1 MEFQKNINISE
12 ADIIQGINE
21 TYSNEK
27 RRKLIMQILPEDD
40 YGNLDLDFLLKIMK
54 AISTKVSSEVIGTGF
69 ESEAKDI
76 KDKINNLHNQLV
88 ESGWI

>member
-1 MEFQKNINISE
+1 MNFQKDINISE
-12 ADIIQGINE
+12 TEIIQGIND

-27 RRKLIMQILPEDD
+27 RKKLIMQILPEDE

-54 AISTKVSSEVIGTGF
+54 AISTKVYSEVVGTGL
-69 ESEAKDI
+69 ESEAKDV
-76 KDKINNLHNQLV
+76 KNKINNLYNQLV

>member
-1 MEFQKNINISE
+1 MQFEKNINISE
-12 ADIIQGINE
+12 TEIIQAINE

-27 RRKLIMQILPEDD
+27 RKNLIIKILPEDE

-54 AISTKVSSEVIGTGF
+54 AISTKVSSEVVGTGF
-69 ESEAKDI
+69 ESEAKDV
-76 KDKINNLHNQLV
+76 KNKINNIYDQLV

>member
-1 MEFQKNINISE
+1 MIFQKEISVSE
-12 ADIIQGINE
+12 TEIIQGIND

-27 RRKLIMQILPEDD
+27 RKNLIIKILPEDE

-54 AISTKVSSEVIGTGF
+54 AISTKVSGEVIGTGF
-69 ESEAKDI
+69 ESEAKDV
-76 KDKINNLHNQLV
+76 KNKINKLYNQLV

>member
-1 MEFQKNINISE
+1 MIFQKEISVSE
-12 ADIIQGINE
+12 TEILQGIND

-27 RRKLIMQILPEDD
+27 RKNLIIKILPEDE

-54 AISTKVSSEVIGTGF
+54 AISTKVSDEIVGTGF
-69 ESEAKDI
+69 ESEAKDV
-76 KDKINNLHNQLV
+76 KSKINKLYNQLV

>member
-1 MEFQKNINISE
+1 MIFQKEISISE
-12 ADIIQGINE
+12 AEIIQGIND

-27 RRKLIMQILPEDD
+27 RKNLIIKILPEDE

-54 AISTKVSSEVIGTGF
+54 AISTKVSDEIIGTGF
-69 ESEAKDI
+69 ESEAKDV
-76 KDKINNLHNQLV
+76 KNKINNLYNQLV

>member
-1 MEFQKNINISE
+1 MEFQKDINISE
-12 ADIIQGINE
+12 TEIIQGINE

-69 ESEAKDI
+69 ESEAKKV

>member
-12 ADIIQGINE
+12 TEIIQAINE

-27 RRKLIMQILPEDD
+27 RKKLIIQILPEDD

>member
-1 MEFQKNINISE
+1 MIFQKEISISE
-12 ADIIQGINE
+12 AEIIKGINE

-27 RRKLIMQILPEDD
+27 RKKLIIQILPEDD

-69 ESEAKDI
+69 ESEAKDV
-76 KDKINNLHNQLV
+76 KNKINNLHNQLV

>member
-12 ADIIQGINE
+12 AEIIQEIND
-21 TYSNEK
+21 TYSNKK
-27 RRKLIMQILPEDD
+27 RKNLIMQILPEDE

-54 AISTKVSSEVIGTGF
+54 AISTKVYSEVVGTGF
-69 ESEAKDI
+69 ESEAKDV
-76 KDKINNLHNQLV
+76 KNKINNLHNQLV

>member
-1 MEFQKNINISE
+1 MEFQKDINISE
-12 ADIIQGINE
+12 AEIIKGINE
-21 TYSNEK
+21 TYSTEK

-54 AISTKVSSEVIGTGF
+54 AISTKVSSEVVGTGL
-69 ESEAKDI
+69 ESEAKDV

>member
-1 MEFQKNINISE
+1 MIFQKEISVSE
-12 ADIIQGINE
+12 TEILQGIND

-27 RRKLIMQILPEDD
+27 RKKLILQILPEDE

-54 AISTKVSSEVIGTGF
+54 AISTKVSDEIVGTGF
-69 ESEAKDI
+69 ESEAKDV
-76 KDKINNLHNQLV
+76 KSKINKLYNQLV

>member
-1 MEFQKNINISE
+1 MEFQKEINISE
-12 ADIIQGINE
+12 TDIIQGINE
-21 TYSNEK
+21 TYSTEK

-76 KDKINNLHNQLV
+76 KAKINNLYNQLV

>member
-1 MEFQKNINISE
+1 MEFQKEINISE
-12 ADIIQGINE
+12 TDIIQGINE
-21 TYSNEK
+21 TYSTEK

-76 KDKINNLHNQLV
+76 KDKINNLYNQLV

>member
-1 MEFQKNINISE
+1 MNFQRDISISE
-12 ADIIQGINE
+12 TEIIQGINE

-27 RRKLIMQILPEDD
+27 RRKLIMQILPEDE

-54 AISTKVSSEVIGTGF
+54 AISTKVSSEVVGTGF
-69 ESEAKDI
+69 ESEAKDV

>member
-12 ADIIQGINE
+12 TEIIQAINE

-27 RRKLIMQILPEDD
+27 RKKLIIQILPEDD

-69 ESEAKDI
+69 ESEAKDV
-76 KDKINNLHNQLV
+76 KNKINNLHNQLV

>member
-1 MEFQKNINISE
+1 MEFQKDINISE
-12 ADIIQGINE
+12 AEIIQGINE
-21 TYSNEK
+21 TYSTEK

-54 AISTKVSSEVIGTGF
+54 AISTKVSSEVVGTGL
-69 ESEAKDI
+69 ESEAKDV
-76 KDKINNLHNQLV
+76 KSKINNLHNQLV

>member
-12 ADIIQGINE
+12 TEIIQAINE

-27 RRKLIMQILPEDD
+27 RKKLIMQILPEDE

-54 AISTKVSSEVIGTGF
+54 AISTKVSSEVVGTGF
-69 ESEAKDI
+69 ESEAKDV
-76 KDKINNLHNQLV
+76 KGKINNLHNQLV

>member
-12 ADIIQGINE
+12 TEIIQAINE

-27 RRKLIMQILPEDD
+27 RKKLIMQILPEDD

-54 AISTKVSSEVIGTGF
+54 AISTKVSSEVVGTGF
-69 ESEAKDI
+69 ESEAKDV

>member
-12 ADIIQGINE
+12 TEIIQAINE

-27 RRKLIMQILPEDD
+27 RKKLIMQILPEDD

-54 AISTKVSSEVIGTGF
+54 AISTKVSSEVVGTGF
-69 ESEAKDI
+69 ESEAKDV
-76 KDKINNLHNQLV
+76 KNKINNLHNQLV

>member
-12 ADIIQGINE
+12 TEIIQAINE

-27 RRKLIMQILPEDD
+27 RKKLIMQILPEDD

-69 ESEAKDI
+69 ESEAKDV
-76 KDKINNLHNQLV
+76 KDKINNLHNQLI

>member
-1 MEFQKNINISE
+1 MEFQKDINISE
-12 ADIIQGINE
+12 AEIIQGINE
-21 TYSNEK
+21 TYSTEK

-69 ESEAKDI
+69 ESEAKDV
-76 KDKINNLHNQLV
+76 KDKINNLYNQLV

>member
-1 MEFQKNINISE
+1 MIFQKEISVSE
-12 ADIIQGINE
+12 TEILQGIND

-27 RRKLIMQILPEDD
+27 RKKLIMQILPEDE

-54 AISTKVSSEVIGTGF
+54 AISTKVSSEVVGTGF
-69 ESEAKDI
+69 ESEAKDV
-76 KDKINNLHNQLV
+76 KNKINNLHNQLV

>member
-1 MEFQKNINISE
+1 MEFQKDISISE
-12 ADIIQGINE
+12 TEIIQGINE

-27 RRKLIMQILPEDD
+27 RRKLIMQILPEDE

-54 AISTKVSSEVIGTGF
+54 AISTKVSSEVVGTGF
-69 ESEAKDI
+69 ESEAKDV
-76 KDKINNLHNQLV
+76 KNKINNLHNQLV

>member
-1 MEFQKNINISE
+1 MIFQKEISVSE
-12 ADIIQGINE
+12 TEIIQGIND

-27 RRKLIMQILPEDD
+27 RKNLIIKILPEDE

-54 AISTKVSSEVIGTGF
+54 AISTKVSDEIVGTGF
-69 ESEAKDI
+69 ESKAKDV
-76 KDKINNLHNQLV
+76 KSKINELYNQLV

>member
-1 MEFQKNINISE
+1 MNFQKDISISE
-12 ADIIQGINE
+12 TEIIQEIND
-21 TYSNEK
+21 TYSNKK
-27 RRKLIMQILPEDD
+27 RKNLIMQILPEDE

-54 AISTKVSSEVIGTGF
+54 AISTKVSIEVVGTGF
-69 ESEAKDI
+69 ESEAKDV

>member
-1 MEFQKNINISE
+1 MILQKEISVSE
-12 ADIIQGINE
+12 AEIIQAINE

-27 RRKLIMQILPEDD
+27 RKNLITKILPEDE

-54 AISTKVSSEVIGTGF
+54 AISTKVSDEIIGTGF
-69 ESEAKDI
+69 ESEAKDV
-76 KDKINNLHNQLV
+76 KNKINNLYNQLV

>member
-1 MEFQKNINISE
+1 MIFQKEISVSE
-12 ADIIQGINE
+12 TEIIQGIND

-27 RRKLIMQILPEDD
+27 RKNLIIKILPEDD

-54 AISTKVSSEVIGTGF
+54 AISTKVSDEIVGTGF
-69 ESEAKDI
+69 ESEAKDV
-76 KDKINNLHNQLV
+76 KSKINKLYNQLV

>member
-1 MEFQKNINISE
+1 MIFQKEISVSE
-12 ADIIQGINE
+12 TEIIQGIND

-27 RRKLIMQILPEDD
+27 RKNLIIKILPEDE

-54 AISTKVSSEVIGTGF
+54 AISTKVSDEIIGTGF
-69 ESEAKDI
+69 ESEAKDV
-76 KDKINNLHNQLV
+76 KSKINKLYNQLV

>member
-1 MEFQKNINISE
+1 MEFQKDINISE
-12 ADIIQGINE
+12 TEIIQGINE

-27 RRKLIMQILPEDD
+27 RRKLIMQILPEDE

-54 AISTKVSSEVIGTGF
+54 AISAKVSIEVVGTGF
-69 ESEAKDI
+69 ESEAKDV
-76 KDKINNLHNQLV
+76 KSKINNLYNQLI

>member
-1 MEFQKNINISE
+1 MEFQKEINISE
-12 ADIIQGINE
+12 TDIIQGINE
-21 TYSNEK
+21 TYSTEK

-76 KDKINNLHNQLV
+76 KDKITNLYNQLV

>member
-1 MEFQKNINISE
+1 MEFQKVINISE
-12 ADIIQGINE
+12 TDIIQGINE
-21 TYSNEK
+21 TYSTEK

-76 KDKINNLHNQLV
+76 KDKINNLYNQLV

>member
-1 MEFQKNINISE
+1 MEFQKEINISE
-12 ADIIQGINE
+12 TDIIQGINE
-21 TYSNEK
+21 TYSTEK

-54 AISTKVSSEVIGTGF
+54 AISTKVSIEVIGTGF

-76 KDKINNLHNQLV
+76 KDKINNLYNQLV

>member
-1 MEFQKNINISE
+1 MIFQKEISVSE
-12 ADIIQGINE
+12 TEIIQGIND

-27 RRKLIMQILPEDD
+27 RKNLIIKILPEDE

-54 AISTKVSSEVIGTGF
+54 AISTKVSDEIVGTGF
-69 ESEAKDI
+69 ESEAKDV
-76 KDKINNLHNQLV
+76 KSKINKLYNQLV

>member
-1 MEFQKNINISE
+1 MEFQKDINISE
-12 ADIIQGINE
+12 TEIIQGIND

-27 RRKLIMQILPEDD
+27 RRKLIMQILPEDE

-54 AISTKVSSEVIGTGF
+54 AISTKVSSEVVGTGF
-69 ESEAKDI
+69 ESEAKDV
-76 KDKINNLHNQLV
+76 KNKINNLYNQLV